1 MADNL
6 TLTLS
11 RILRLLVTAVVYAAA
26 ANISAASELPENS
39 EVVIPAGTL
48 VRAIAPERVRLQKL
62 RPGHVLRA
70 ESLEPVLAAGAEAIP
85 TGSRCELV
93 IERID
98 REDAGRGGWTAPVGR
113 FVAKFRGGQ
122 APPEYTARLR
132 SAVCTLARGRSVEL
146 QMSLLRAMEPVRLRP
161 RSGRPSRP
169 SNPRSTLVLRVEQ
182 NASLPGAGEPRDV
195 AQRRSDTA
203 AIVPQGTIARLIVTS
218 RLSASHS
225 SDGDAIQAYIAEP
238 VRVNSRTVLPAGTLF
253 EGRVSRSVPPRWLNR
268 PGRLGLVFS
277 RVVLPEGTV
286 KEVATAVSGVELDR
300 NARMYLDAEGEM
312 HGGPR
317 TRKAALAQLGLSYA
331 LGKLTDDVLEEGIK
345 AAFGAAASGTATV
358 AARYVGIGTGVLFF
372 VLQRGR
378 DVRLPPY
385 TELELTFN
393 RALVLGNAQP

>member
-1 MADNL
+1 
-6 TLTLS
+6 
-11 RILRLLVTAVVYAAA
+11 VYAAA
-26 ANISAASELPENS
+26 ADVSAASDPPANS
-39 EVVIPAGTL
+39 QVVIPAGTL

-62 RPGHVLRA
+62 RPGDVLRA
-70 ESLEPVLAAGAEAIP
+70 ESLEPVLAAGVEAIP
-85 TGSRCELV
+85 TGGRCELV
-93 IERID
+93 IDRVD
-98 REDAGRGGWTAPVGR
+98 REDAGRRGWTAAVRRSVTIFG
-113 FVAKFRGGQ
+113 GGQ

-132 SAVCTLARGRSVEL
+132 SAVCTLSGGRSVQL

-169 SNPRSTLVLRVEQ
+169 ANPRSTLVLRVEQ
-182 NASLPGAGEPRDV
+182 DVLFPGAGEPRDI
-195 AQRRSDTA
+195 AQSRSDTA
-203 AIVPQGTIARLIVTS
+203 AILPQGTIARLIVTS
-218 RLSASHS
+218 RLSASRS
-225 SDGDAIQAYIAEP
+225 SDGDAIQAYTAEP

-253 EGRVSRSVPPRWLNR
+253 EGRISRRVPPRWLNR

-277 RVVLPEGTV
+277 RVVLPEGNV
-286 KEVATAVSGVELDR
+286 KEVATAVSGVEVDR

-331 LGKLTDDVLEEGIK
+331 LGKLTDDLLEEGIK
-345 AAFGAAASGTATV
+345 AAFGAAASGTATI

-385 TELELTFN
+385 TELELTFH